1 MPVVDTYLHRS
12 SVVKSKS
19 LFLFV
24 VVINFTRPS
33 PTASKEWEAPW
44 KLVKQDFC
52 HTTAISAGAVCH
64 ILGYGIKM
72 AVDEASSNGVGAFC
86 HEGHGPWV
94 GAWRGRPCG
103 SASCPQRWFVFA
115 YETDKVVCVCIR
127 NEQEL
132 SLCSH
137 RVNRT
142 NWFVKPDGPISSVS
156 VAVKGTVS
164 FSEGILLPTKWCMTR
179 GRDKIHDNSR
189 RCGGG

>member
-1 MPVVDTYLHRS
+1 MRGAMKTSR
-12 SVVKSKS
+12 
-19 LFLFV
+19 
-24 VVINFTRPS
+24 TRFCPAAAMS
-33 PTASKEWEAPW
+33 PTAVCYI
-44 KLVKQDFC
+44 L
-52 HTTAISAGAVCH
+52 TARVAV
-64 ILGYGIKM
+64 

-142 NWFVKPDGPISSVS
+142 NWFVKSDGPISLVS
-156 VAVKGTVS
+156 VAVKGTVG
-164 FSEGILLPTKWCMTR
+164 FGEGILLPTKWCMTR